1 MVALGFAAYH
11 NWFQAYRAIHAGK
24 RLRGSNAMPEETVL
38 SSRVAPS
45 LAGRSLLDYLCGRFR
60 YHDRK
65 EWGALIREGRVTVN
79 GDVSAPERL
88 LERNDIVAYRAV
100 LREPPVDAAFSI
112 LHEEESFIVAEK
124 TGNLPSHADGNYI
137 KNTFIYL
144 LRRRLEES
152 GRVERVN
159 LVHRLDRETSGI
171 IVASKSRDAHRA
183 LVQQFEAGTVKKEYL
198 AVTRGE
204 AARDRFEVSGAIIR
218 DTGSSISIRRK
229 VALVGT
235 DEGHLSLTRFE
246 VLERLRGYTLLRC
259 IPATGRTNQI
269 RVHLDHVGL
278 PLAGDKLYGRSDDQ
292 FLEFVRRARAGI
304 HEPLPWMEAPR
315 HLLHASRLAFDHPVT
330 GKRVSFE
337 CPAPPDM
344 AQFIEG
350 AR

>member
-1 MVALGFAAYH
+1 
-11 NWFQAYRAIHAGK
+11 
-24 RLRGSNAMPEETVL
+24 MPEETVL

-45 LAGRSLLDYLCGRFR
+45 LSGRSLLDYLCGRFR

-65 EWGALIREGRVTVN
+65 EWETLIREGRVTVN
-79 GDVSAPERL
+79 GGVSAPERL
-88 LERNDIVAYRAV
+88 LERNDIVAYRTV

-112 LHEEESFIVAEK
+112 LHEEECFIVAAK

-144 LRRRLEES
+144 LRRRLEGS
-152 GRVERVN
+152 GRMEQVN

-171 IVASKSRDAHRA
+171 IVASKSEAAHRA
-183 LVQQFEAGTVKKEYL
+183 LVRQFEGGTVEKEYL

-218 DTGSSISIRRK
+218 DTGSSISIRRR
-229 VALVGT
+229 VAPGECG
-235 DEGHLSLTRFE
+235 EGRASFTRFE
-246 VLERLRGYTLLRC
+246 VLGRLRGYTLLRC

-344 AQFIEG
+344 ALFIEG